1 MRLIIFG
8 PPGSGKGT
16 YASRIKPKFGIAHIS
31 TGDIF
36 RDAIKHKTSLGKI
49 ADRYISKG
57 KLVPDKITNEIF
69 KKRIK
74 RKDCRKGFILDG
86 YPRSISQVKFLEKIS
101 KIDAIIN
108 LSVPDWLIVKR
119 LTARESCKK
128 CGTIYNKLTLK
139 PKKKGICDKCG
150 GELFQRN
157 DDTPKVVKKR
167 LNLFKRQIYPLI
179 KYYRKNK
186 VNIIEIKCN
195 KLSTPPEVIV
205 KKILKGLK
213 PLL

>member
-16 YASRIKPKFGIAHIS
+16 YASRIAPKFRIAHIS

-49 ADRYISKG
+49 ANRYISKG
-57 KLVPDKITNEIF
+57 RLVPDKITNEIF

-86 YPRSISQVKFLEKIS
+86 YPRSISQVRFLEKIS
-101 KIDAIIN
+101 NTDAIIN

-150 GELFQRN
+150 GELYQR
-157 DDTPKVVKKR
+157 DDDMPKVVMER
-167 LNLFKRQIYPLI
+167 LKLFKKQIYPLV
-179 KYYRKNK
+179 KYYKKKK
-186 VNIIEIKCN
+186 VNIVEIKCN
-195 KLSTPPEVIV
+195 KLSIPPEVIV
-205 KKILKGLK
+205 KKILKGLQ